1 MGIRLMIWE
10 ICRIPLLTISNK
22 LSVISLDN
30 IIYKCS
36 DDVVKFMAHK
46 TLMIY
51 DQTHTLENGHLQ
63 REVGNKSET
72 HVFTTCLNDVC

>member
-1 MGIRLMIWE
+1 MSRYIQITYCL
-10 ICRIPLLTISNK
+10 IPLLTISNK

-72 HVFTTCLNDVC
+72 PLYYLP